1 MGHTAA
7 RESDGMNTTQNTQ
20 RVIATALVAVT
31 AGLALSSC
39 AERPIPAPVQQLSNA
54 QIAELRAGYLDLAE
68 RRAHM
73 YRELAEQRG
82 VGYADQSQRRAGTG
96 DNANSDT
103 RTYLDP
109 VERRGGLSA
118 ERPSGYL
125 DQVERRL
132 LQGH

>member
-1 MGHTAA
+1 
-7 RESDGMNTTQNTQ
+7 MNTTQKTQ
-20 RVIATALVAVT
+20 RIIATAIIAVT
-31 AGLALSSC
+31 TGLALSSC
-39 AERPIPAPVQQLSNA
+39 AERPISAPVQQLSNA

-73 YRELAEQRG
+73 YRELAQQRG
-82 VGYADQSQRRAGTG
+82 VGYADQAERRAGMG
-96 DNANSDT
+96 GVGNQDT
-103 RTYLDP
+103 RTYLDQ
-109 VERRGGLSA
+109 VDRRGGLPA